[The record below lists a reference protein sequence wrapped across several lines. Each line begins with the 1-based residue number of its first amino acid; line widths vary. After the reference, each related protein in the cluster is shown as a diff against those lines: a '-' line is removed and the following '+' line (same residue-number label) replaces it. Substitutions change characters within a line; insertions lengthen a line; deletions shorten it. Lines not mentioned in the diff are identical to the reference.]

1 MSLEKK
7 GNPLIHRIAESKKM
21 SFQKFESLVVYRLAA
36 LGLSIVTIIAL
47 LVNNFVKATSGLYIL
62 GFVAVIFQ
70 IGLILYLAAY
80 PHKGKI
86 IFYPYVISQGVF
98 FGIIFKTFTGYSSL
112 LWIAFLLTLGTFMGT
127 YSLFSMRIVKVNN
140 KFKSIIYTL
149 TLTIL
154 FYYIFGLFLTMFG
167 INIFVVNSN
176 VSPFVFYAVQGL
188 ITITAILNYFVDFSN
203 IEDAQRSGLSKEY
216 EYSLAISLI
225 ATTLWVYLEILRLL
239 SRK

>member
-1 MSLEKK
+1 M
-7 GNPLIHRIAESKKM
+7 
-21 SFQKFESLVVYRLAA
+21 
-36 LGLSIVTIIAL
+36 
-47 LVNNFVKATSGLYIL
+47 
-62 GFVAVIFQ
+62 
-70 IGLILYLAAY
+70 ILYLAAY
-80 PHKGKI
+80 PHKGKT

-154 FYYIFGLFLTMFG
+154 FYYIFGLFLAMFG

-188 ITITAILNYFVDFSN
+188 ITITAILN

>member
-1 MSLEKK
+1 MFLEKK
-7 GNPLIHRIAESKKM
+7 GNPLIHKIAESKNL

-36 LGLSIVTIIAL
+36 LGLSIVTIIAIL
-47 LVNNFVKATSGLYIL
+47 FNNFVKTTPSLGIL
-62 GFVAVIFQ
+62 GVVAIITQ
-70 IGLILYLAAY
+70 IGLLLYLAIY

-86 IFYPYVISQGVF
+86 IFYPYVISQGLL
-98 FGIIFKTFTGYSSL
+98 FGIIFKAFTGYSSL

-140 KFKSIIYTL
+140 KFKSVIYI
-149 TLTIL
+149 LTITIF
-154 FYYIFGLFLTMFG
+154 FYYIFGLLLNMFG
-167 INIFVVNSN
+167 MNIFVTASN

-203 IEDAQRSGLSKEY
+203 IEEAQRSGLSKDY